1 MSKLS
6 PSLKGLINA
15 PFARPGQTPAPR
27 NIEAVYTK
35 IADEAR
41 ERKYGEKPWLALSAA
56 ATFTLNSPSSLEP
69 LLTLASSRWGSSSSP
84 NQSQTALLES
94 AEFIR
99 EIGLKCISFNGIPR
113 TINSLNAFRSH
124 LSSAH
129 PQLSPLLSTT
139 PSRQTTPQNIA
150 SVHARGRVLWESVY
164 TPLDQKLEAKLAEAH
179 PDLPVHILGSHYGP
193 LLSDPPFDCAE
204 GRKGLGGSVG
214 RSLTSVVAIACLRA
228 QTGVGPQVLSHVFGL
243 RKAVEQG
250 EHVKEFPTASSGAA
264 ASGKGEKGEKS
275 EEAEGIERL
284 ASDEGCEWILK
295 SVDAISEAMAQ
306 DGVGG
311 GFATPMRRRESKL

>member
-15 PFARPGQTPAPR
+15 PFARPGPTPAPR

-56 ATFTLNSPSSLEP
+56 ATFTLNSPSSLES
-69 LLTLASSRWGSSSSP
+69 LLKLASSRLSSSSSTSSPPSSSSSSP
-84 NQSQTALLES
+84 RDPLLES
-94 AEFIR
+94 AELIR

-113 TINSLNAFRSH
+113 TINSLNTFRAH
-124 LSSAH
+124 LSSSAY
-129 PQLSPLLSTT
+129 PPSLSASLSTT
-139 PSRQTTPQNIA
+139 STRQTTPQNISA
-150 SVHARGRVLWESVY
+150 VHARGRQLWESVY
-164 TPLDQKLEAKLAEAH
+164 TPLDAKLEAKLAEAH

-193 LLSDPPFDCAE
+193 LLSDPE
-204 GRKGLGGSVG
+204 ERNGLGYVG

-250 EHVKEFPTASSGAA
+250 EHVEEFQQKT
-264 ASGKGEKGEKS
+264 

-295 SVDAISEAMAQ
+295 SVDAISEAMAAQ
-306 DGVGG
+306 DGNGNGG
-311 GFATPMRRRESKL
+311 AGFATSMRKRESKL